1 MAVLLYAVFGTG
13 RTPELGRGES
23 AEDGFVPVRNGFP
36 DAGLENLRSGRS
48 PENLRSGRSLEN
60 LRSGRLLENLRSGR
74 SLENLRSGRSLEN
87 LRSGRSLENLRSGR
101 SLENRRSPRS
111 SEERSCPNLPRGDDG
126 LLNPDA
132 ERLPGLPAGLPPG
145 RLNAFPAG
153 FP

>member
-1 MAVLLYAVFGTG
+1 MLYAVFGAG
-13 RTPELGRGES
+13 RTLALGRGES
-23 AEDGFVPVRNGFP
+23 AEYGFAPVLEGFP

-48 PENLRSGRSLEN
+48 LLVNLRSGL
-60 LRSGRLLENLRSGR
+60 

-87 LRSGRSLENLRSGR
+87 LRSGLSLENLRSGR
-101 SLENRRSPRS
+101 SLENLRSERS

-126 LLNPDA
+126 LLKPDV

-145 RLNAFPAG
+145 RLNALPAG